1 MSLFTIE
8 YSLNSKKLSVTM
20 LHTINKSPFETATM
34 ETCFRFL
41 VPGDP
46 VLFIE
51 DGVYAVQ
58 AGNRFAP
65 IIETIQK
72 NNPLFV
78 LQPDLVARGVEAVT
92 AGVGSIDYDGFV
104 GLVEEHQVNNW
115 L

>member
-1 MSLFTIE
+1 
-8 YSLNSKKLSVTM
+8 M
-20 LHTINKSPFETATM
+20 LHTINKSPFETVTM

-41 VPGDP
+41 APGDP

-58 AGNRFAP
+58 AGNRFASM
-65 IIETIQK
+65 IETIRK
-72 NNPLFV
+72 NNPLFA
-78 LQPDLVARGVEAVT
+78 LQPDLIARGIEEVT
-92 AGVGSIDYDGFV
+92 EGVGSIDYEGFV